1 VKRPFRYAH
10 VGLGFAGGT
19 LAWLVVTLLLPRRG
33 FPEGIVLLP
42 LLLLVGLGLAVR
54 RPSSFL
60 EPTVG
65 TIIAGCAVLTLFGG
79 HPVDLRAAQ
88 ASIFPAILESSAT
101 LVGELLGVA
110 ASRIRGQGRHRCA

>member
-1 VKRPFRYAH
+1 VKQPFRYAH

-19 LAWLVVTLLLPRRG
+19 LAWLVVAMLVPRRG
-33 FPEGIVLLP
+33 FPEGIVLLL
-42 LLLLVGLGLAVR
+42 LLLLVGLGLSAR

-88 ASIFPAILESSAT
+88 SSLFPALLESSAT

-110 ASRIRGQGRHRCA
+110 ASRLRRQGRHRCA